1 MLATIK
7 KVKLEKEYKNPIY
20 KVKLECPEGK
30 ELYIKFDY
38 TYCNQAF
45 MPLEV
50 SYDGNDKGAKLSWYT
65 REIEDMTVQSFLK
78 MIATKINKKYNFTLG
93 A

>member
-1 MLATIK
+1 M
-7 KVKLEKEYKNPIY
+7 
-20 KVKLECPEGK
+20 KLECPEGK

-50 SYDGNDKGAKLSWYT
+50 SYDGNAKDAKLSWYT
-65 REIEDMTVQSFLK
+65 REMEDLTVRSFLEI
-78 MIATKINKKYNFTLG
+78 IAHKINSKYNFMLNV
-93 A
+93 